1 MKKYIYIILIYMTSL
16 IASSCSD
23 WFDVTAPSEIRKD
36 DHFSSVTGFQQSLI
50 GCYIGMTDDALYG
63 TNLSWFATEIMAHQF
78 NPYVN
83 STNIGL
89 AYWLQSFN
97 YTNTYTTPTVEEI
110 WEKAYNVIVNVN
122 DELANIEEKKEILD
136 DLNYHIIKG
145 ELLAIR
151 AYIHF
156 DLLRLYGYGNWSQ
169 RDTELDEKRTIPYA
183 TEVSKDPA
191 PQYSGAETIK
201 LLLNDL
207 NEAAA
212 LLKDYDPITKTKA
225 ASFYQEYN
233 EEGFF
238 NERTLRMNYYAVKA
252 LQARVYLWRGKNEDI
267 VNALSAANEIITALE
282 NNIAINE
289 MYTYCNF
296 LTPETVNKSCTS
308 MSRENI
314 FGLNVSDVASRI
326 VNYIKPY
333 YLDSENTPMYLLTTD
348 AMSLYENSATD
359 IRLTTLMEPNTNAQ
373 NTGYTPLKVYQSDL
387 ANDYKNKISMI
398 RIPEIYY
405 IAAECYVKQNN
416 PNLPLALNCLNT
428 VREKRGLYTP
438 LEDLDAEQIL
448 VEIQK
453 EYHKEFLSEGVMFY
467 YYKRTETKTIPNY
480 TEDMEDAQYVL
491 PYPEFEIQSG
501 RVQ

>member
-156 DLLRLYGYGNWSQ
+156 DLLRL
-169 RDTELDEKRTIPYA
+169 
-183 TEVSKDPA
+183 
-191 PQYSGAETIK
+191 
-201 LLLNDL
+201 
-207 NEAAA
+207 
-212 LLKDYDPITKTKA
+212 
-225 ASFYQEYN
+225 
-233 EEGFF
+233 
-238 NERTLRMNYYAVKA
+238 
-252 LQARVYLWRGKNEDI
+252 
-267 VNALSAANEIITALE
+267 
-282 NNIAINE
+282 
-289 MYTYCNF
+289 
-296 LTPETVNKSCTS
+296 
-308 MSRENI
+308 
-314 FGLNVSDVASRI
+314 
-326 VNYIKPY
+326 
-333 YLDSENTPMYLLTTD
+333 
-348 AMSLYENSATD
+348 
-359 IRLTTLMEPNTNAQ
+359 
-373 NTGYTPLKVYQSDL
+373 
-387 ANDYKNKISMI
+387 
-398 RIPEIYY
+398 
-405 IAAECYVKQNN
+405 
-416 PNLPLALNCLNT
+416 
-428 VREKRGLYTP
+428 
-438 LEDLDAEQIL
+438 
-448 VEIQK
+448 
-453 EYHKEFLSEGVMFY
+453 
-467 YYKRTETKTIPNY
+467 
-480 TEDMEDAQYVL
+480 
-491 PYPEFEIQSG
+491 
-501 RVQ
+501 